1 MAKEIKKLKAVQINS
16 LPPGTHSDGNN
27 LLLRVRDSGSRSW
40 VFRYKQNGRAIEI
53 GLGSTND
60 RTLAEARDIASNMRR
75 AIARGQSPK
84 EVLRIEKPSKTFS
97 DYALECIE
105 HKKAGW
111 RNSKHA
117 SQWTNTLKQ
126 YAFPFIGDKSIT
138 DIGVDDVKAVL
149 NPIWKGK
156 TETASRVRQR
166 IEVVLDYA
174 FLHEDIDKSNPAR
187 WKGCLDHV
195 FAAPKKVSPVVHFN
209 AIPYMQLQ
217 EVMKAL
223 RAKECMSAYCVRW
236 IALTACR
243 SSEARGMTWDEI
255 NMTTKTWTIPPNRM
269 KSGREHRVPLNDEC
283 LEILTKLEKYKSAN
297 DGMVFG
303 QKLSDVAVSKTLKI
317 VSYPKATVHG
327 LRSSFRDWC
336 GDKTNFPRDVCEAAL
351 AHSVQN
357 QTEAAYR
364 RSDLFEKRRELMV
377 KWGDYIDNRSNFK
390 IDQEFFEN
398 NKRRALNL

>member
-1 MAKEIKKLKAVQINS
+1 MTREVRKLKAIQINS
-16 LPPGTHSDGNN
+16 LPPGTHSDGGN
-27 LLLRVRDSGSRSW
+27 LLLRVRESGSRSW
-40 VFRYKQNGRAIEI
+40 VFRYKQNGRAIEL

-60 RTLAEARDIASNMRR
+60 RTLAEARDAANDMRR

-84 EVLRIEKPSKTFS
+84 EALRVEKPSKTFAE
-97 DYALECIE
+97 YARECIE

-117 SQWTNTLKQ
+117 SQWTNTLEQ
-126 YAFPFIGDKSIT
+126 YAFPFIGDKSII
-138 DIGVDDVKAVL
+138 DIGVDDVKSVL

-187 WKGCLDHV
+187 WKGCLDHI

-209 AIPYMQLQ
+209 AIPYTKLSDVMQ
-217 EVMKAL
+217 AL
-223 RAKECMSAYCVRW
+223 RAKTSMSAYCVRW
-236 IALTACR
+236 IVLTACR
-243 SSEARGMTWDEI
+243 SSEARGMTWEEI
-255 NMTTKTWTIPPNRM
+255 DMTSKTWIIPPSRM

-283 LEILTKLEKYKSAN
+283 IEILIALDQFKSVGA
-297 DGMVFG
+297 GMVFLH
-303 QKLSDVAVSKTLKI
+303 KLSDVAASKALKI
-317 VSYPKATVHG
+317 ISYPEATIHG

-336 GDKTNFPRDVCEAAL
+336 GDNTNFSREVCEAAL
-351 AHSVQN
+351 AHAVQN

-364 RSDLFEKRRELMV
+364 RSDLFEKRRDLMMQ
-377 KWGDYIDNRSNFK
+377 WGKYLYNSNV
-390 IDQEFFEN
+390 
-398 NKRRALNL
+398 